1 MAAIDAHGCPS
12 MSGEKAMARAGRSA
26 AAAAWLLVTLSGAV
40 FGMGAGQEASYY
52 KWTDAHGTVHVSA
65 TPPPGR
71 KATELKVS
79 EAREQGRPDPRA
91 TPDTPASGD
100 VPESDSGPEPDTGP
114 SEEVR
119 QAQADY
125 RRRSCQS
132 AREDAARLDRDA
144 EAVGNRPLDAV
155 ARLDAEQRGQ
165 ARLRAQQR
173 MIQFCGR

>member
-1 MAAIDAHGCPS
+1 
-12 MSGEKAMARAGRSA
+12 MSGETAMARAGRFA
-26 AAAAWLLVTLSGAV
+26 AAAAWLLVMVSGGV
-40 FGMGAGQEASYY
+40 FGMGAGQEASYF

-71 KATELKVS
+71 KATELKVNES
-79 EAREQGRPDPRA
+79 REQGRPDPLA
-91 TPDTPASGD
+91 TSDTPSSGQ
-100 VPESDSGPEPDTGP
+100 VPESDSAPVPDTGP
-114 SEEVR
+114 SEEVM

-132 AREDAARLDRDA
+132 AREDAARLDRSA
-144 EAVGNRPLDAV
+144 EVAGTHPQDAV
-155 ARLDAEQRGQ
+155 ARLDAEQRAQ